1 VKKRAETKDGE
12 SRAKV
17 DFRSAVGIDPGL
29 ATCGIAHVTRTMIGV
44 APPGDPIDGLP
55 EYALCDGRRH
65 QPCGGVFR
73 SEAADEDTVAESNA
87 TRVRDLMYWLRPRL
101 QSACDAGC
109 EVVAA
114 ERYEHL
120 RQSSSAAKLSAAH
133 AAVVAET
140 TRLDPRPSGQRYGSG
155 LPAYP
160 SAREVKRAVTGCDV
174 ATKRVVEAA
183 VCRLVA
189 GAAERFTEMR
199 QCKRAGDVEHLA
211 DACAVALHALG
222 HRSEVL
228 FGALPGEE
236 VTRVEVPPTFREVLT
251 PSRIDG
257 RAVVAVG
264 PWMRRALGLKVE
276 PVLAW
281 YEAFNEG
288 AAAYMV
294 AVLPG
299 EGERFWR
306 DPKAEHKARLFLR
319 AAACPT

>member
-1 VKKRAETKDGE
+1 MRKRVETKAPATG
-12 SRAKV
+12 AKV

-87 TRVRDLMYWLRPRL
+87 TRVRDLMHWLRPRL

-133 AAVVAET
+133 AAVVAVTSEI
-140 TRLDPRPSGQRYGSG
+140 RQRALGWSG

-160 SAREVKRAVTGCDV
+160 SAREVKRAVVGCDV
-174 ATKRVVEAA
+174 ASKRVVEAA
-183 VCRLVA
+183 VARLVV
-189 GAAERFTEMR
+189 GARMSFEVMR
-199 QCKRAGDVEHLA
+199 KLRRAGDVEHFA

-222 HRSEVL
+222 HRSKVL
-228 FGALPGEE
+228 FLADGCDVIPERDRGAFEAMTTTHSPG
-236 VTRVEVPPTFREVLT
+236 
-251 PSRIDG
+251 G
-257 RAVVAVG
+257 RAVICT
-264 PWMRRALGLKVE
+264 E
-276 PVLAW
+276 AW
-281 YEAFNEG
+281 IETIGMKLPADWEFCAWFEADRGEG
-288 AAAYMV
+288 RFMA
-294 AVLPG
+294 AVLPTPG
-299 EGERFWR
+299 SEWWR
-306 DPKAEHKARLFLR
+306 RKANANKARLFLR
-319 AAACPT
+319 AAARLP

>member
-1 VKKRAETKDGE
+1 MVKKAETKGGDG
-12 SRAKV
+12 RAKV

-29 ATCGIAHVTRTMIGV
+29 ATCGLAHVIRRDAEDPDR
-44 APPGDPIDGLP
+44 APF
-55 EYALCDGRRH
+55 ELCDGLRH

-73 SEAADEDTVAESNA
+73 SEAGEDTVAESNA

-140 TRLDPRPSGQRYGSG
+140 TRLDPRPSGQRFGSG

-160 SAREVKRAVTGCDV
+160 SAREVKRAVTGCDM

-199 QCKRAGDVEHLA
+199 RCKRAGDVEHLA

-228 FGALPGEE
+228 FGVFPGEE
-236 VTRVEVPPTFREVLT
+236 VTRVEVPPAYPYALT
-251 PSRIDG
+251 PHKIDG
-257 RAVVAVG
+257 CAVVAVG
-264 PWMRRALGLKVE
+264 PWMRRALGLKAE
-276 PVLAW
+276 PALAW

-306 DPKAEHKARLFLR
+306 DTKAEHKARLFLR
-319 AAACPT
+319 AAVRPT

>member
-1 VKKRAETKDGE
+1 VRKPAKAKGE
-12 SRAKV
+12 VSGPKT

-29 ATCGIAHVTRTMIGV
+29 ATCGVAHVLRR
-44 APPGDPIDGLP
+44 AFLDSDGAQF
-55 EYALCDGRRH
+55 ELCDGQTH
-65 QPCGGVFR
+65 SPCGGVFR
-73 SEAADEDTVAESNA
+73 SDAADEETVAESNA
-87 TRVRDLMYWLRPRL
+87 TRVRDLMYWLHPRL

-160 SAREVKRAVTGCDV
+160 SAREVKRAVVGCDV

-183 VCRLVA
+183 VSRLVC
-189 GAAERFTEMR
+189 GAAERFTGMR
-199 QCKRAGDVEHLA
+199 RVKRAGDVEHLA
-211 DACAVALHALG
+211 DACAVALQALG
-222 HRSEVL
+222 CRESVLYAARVGESPAVTGLPTPRFEV
-228 FGALPGEE
+228 A
-236 VTRVEVPPTFREVLT
+236 
-251 PSRIDG
+251 PSPERLAG
-257 RAVVAVG
+257 RAVIVAG
-264 PWMRRALGLKVE
+264 PWMRRALGLKAE
-276 PVLAW
+276 PVLTW
-281 YEAFNEG
+281 YEAFAEG

-299 EGERFWR
+299 AADKFWK
-306 DPKAEHKARLFLR
+306 DPKCIQHVRVFLR
-319 AAACPT
+319 AAARLP

>member
-1 VKKRAETKDGE
+1 MKKKAETKAEEPGP
-12 SRAKV
+12 KTG
-17 DFRSAVGIDPGL
+17 FRSAVGIDPGL
-29 ATCGIAHVTRTMIGV
+29 ATCGVAHVLRRSDLADPDA
-44 APPGDPIDGLP
+44 APF
-55 EYALCDGRRH
+55 ELCEGRH

-73 SEAADEDTVAESNA
+73 SEAAEDTVAESNA
-87 TRVRDLMYWLRPRL
+87 TRVRDLMYWLRLRL
-101 QSACDAGC
+101 QSACEAGC

-160 SAREVKRAVTGCDV
+160 SAREVKRAVTGCDT

-183 VCRLVA
+183 VSRLVD
-189 GAAERFTEMR
+189 GARGRFADMR
-199 QCKRAGDVEHLA
+199 RGKRAGDVEHLA

-222 HRSEVL
+222 CRREVL
-228 FGALPGEE
+228 FGYLPGEE
-236 VTRVEVPPTFREVLT
+236 MMRFELPPSSRDVLE
-251 PSRIDG
+251 PHKVDG

-264 PWMRRALGLKVE
+264 PWMRKALGLRAE
-276 PVLAW
+276 PVLTW
-281 YEAFNEG
+281 YEAFTEG

-299 EGERFWR
+299 GVDRFWVN
-306 DPKAEHKARLFLR
+306 PKNVQRARVFLR
-319 AAACPT
+319 AAARLP

>member
-1 VKKRAETKDGE
+1 VVRKRAETKDPAAGL
-12 SRAKV
+12 KTG
-17 DFRSAVGIDPGL
+17 FQSAVGIDPGL
-29 ATCGIAHVTRTMIGV
+29 ATCGLAHVLRQDSEEPDA
-44 APPGDPIDGLP
+44 APFWLCNGD
-55 EYALCDGRRH
+55 AH

-87 TRVRDLMYWLRPRL
+87 IRVRDLMQWLHLRL
-101 QSACDAGC
+101 QSACAAGC

-140 TRLDPRPSGQRYGSG
+140 TQLDPRPSGQRCGSG

-160 SAREVKRAVTGCDV
+160 SAREVKRAVVGCDV

-183 VCRLVA
+183 VSRLVS
-189 GAAERFTEMR
+189 GAAHRFTEMR
-199 QCKRAGDVEHLA
+199 RGRRAGDVEHLA

-222 HRSEVL
+222 CRREVL
-228 FGALPGEE
+228 FGYCPGEE
-236 VTRVEVPPTFREVLT
+236 PAGVKLPPAFPEVLT
-251 PSRIDG
+251 PHRIDG

-264 PWMRRALGLKVE
+264 PWMRRALGLKAE
-276 PVLAW
+276 PVLTW
-281 YEAFNEG
+281 REVFVDG
-288 AAAYMV
+288 GPSYMA

-299 EGERFWR
+299 EGERFWK
-306 DPKAEHKARLFLR
+306 DPKSVHKARLFLR
-319 AAACPT
+319 AAVRAA